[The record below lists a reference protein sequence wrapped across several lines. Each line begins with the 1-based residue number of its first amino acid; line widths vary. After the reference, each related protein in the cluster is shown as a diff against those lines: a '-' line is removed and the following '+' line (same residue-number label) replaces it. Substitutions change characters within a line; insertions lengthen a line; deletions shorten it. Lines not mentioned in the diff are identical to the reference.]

1 MEDEF
6 LKQMFNMYEKAIEE
20 KIRYKVRIERNES
33 QLRNLNQENQFLK
46 GEIAF
51 KNAKII
57 ELEDKLKINKK

>member
-33 QLRNLNQENQFLK
+33 QLRNLNQDNQFLK

-57 ELEDKLKINKK
+57 ELEDKLNNK

>member
-20 KIRYKVRIERNES
+20 KIRYKVRIERNEG

-57 ELEDKLKINKK
+57 ELEDKLKNK